1 MDEVIECKM
10 NYSEYKMALDTELQK
25 TADSFVKIGYLLKL
39 ARDTNVLAE
48 SGYKTVAEFAAA
60 EYNLDKTQVSR
71 FIPINDKFSEGGYSD
86 HLMQAYCGYGYA
98 KLTIMLQLPA
108 EINEELTPRY
118 SKAEIQS
125 IKDEV
130 DEEKKVT
137 DIERMLEGE
146 SDKPLIA
153 QVILAIGKDHPQLYL
168 KISDRFMMD
177 ECVEENIQDL
187 MAPQG
192 EATYSVRVQG
202 RGRVML
208 MISEESVKMVNTRTG
223 EKEETDWHEI
233 WHWWSEIAGS
243 EKAWES
249 LYGEPFPQKAAV
261 APVQQKKA
269 EKPSKVVKAKPEANK
284 EPKQKPPTEPETLK
298 KEPQEEP
305 EQRTL
310 HEPEPSIPIPEP
322 VEPETAP
329 EEPREE
335 TQEENLPGQQDME
348 NDYLE
353 TVPDVGNTECE
364 GDPEE
369 VGQAAEMTPI
379 QEILLKRAD
388 SMIGHIRVSEWED
401 ALKDISQLEEC
412 IKNIMGGHE

>member
-71 FIPINDKFSEGGYSD
+71 FISINDKFSEGGYSD
-86 HLMQAYCGYGYA
+86 HLMQAYRGYGYA

-146 SDKPLIA
+146 SDKPLIS
-153 QVILAIGKDHPQLYL
+153 QVIMAIGKDHPELYL
-168 KISDRFMMD
+168 KIGKKILDD
-177 ECVEENIQDL
+177 ECTDDDIAEM

-192 EATYSVRVQG
+192 EITYSVRVQG

-223 EKEETDWHEI
+223 EKEETDWDEI
-233 WHWWSEIAGS
+233 GYWWSEIAGS

-249 LYGEPFPQKAAV
+249 LYGEPFPEKAEV
-261 APVQQKKA
+261 APVQQKKP
-269 EKPSKVVKAKPEANK
+269 EKSSKVVKAKPEANK
-284 EPKQKPPTEPETLK
+284 EPKQ
-298 KEPQEEP
+298 
-305 EQRTL
+305 RTL
-310 HEPEPSIPIPEP
+310 HESEPSIPIPEP
-322 VEPETAP
+322 VEQETAP

-348 NDYLE
+348 NDYPE
-353 TVPDVGNTECE
+353 TVPDVVNTECE

-379 QEILLKRAD
+379 QQILLKRAD

-401 ALKDISQLEEC
+401 ALMDIKQLKEC
-412 IKNIMGGHE
+412 IESIRGDNE

>member
-71 FIPINDKFSEGGYSD
+71 FISINDKFSEGGYSD
-86 HLMQAYCGYGYA
+86 HLMPAYRGYGYA

-146 SDKPLIA
+146 SDKPLIE
-153 QVILAIGKDHPQLYL
+153 QVIMAIGKDHPELYL
-168 KISDRFMMD
+168 KISKKILDD
-177 ECVEENIQDL
+177 ECTDDDIAEM

-192 EATYSVRVQG
+192 EITYSVRVQG
-202 RGRVML
+202 RGQVML

-223 EKEETDWHEI
+223 EKEETDWDEI
-233 WHWWSEIAGS
+233 GYWWSEIAGLK
-243 EKAWES
+243 EAWEE
-249 LYGEPFPQKAAV
+249 LYGEPFPEKEEV
-261 APVQQKKA
+261 APVQQKKP
-269 EKPSKVVKAKPEANK
+269 EKPSKVVKAKPEVKK
-284 EPKQKPPTEPETLK
+284 ESKQEPK
-298 KEPQEEP
+298 KEPPKEP

-310 HEPEPSIPIPEP
+310 HESEPGIPIPEP
-322 VEPETAP
+322 VEPETEEAAP
-329 EEPREE
+329 EESREE

-348 NDYLE
+348 NDYPE
-353 TVPDVGNTECE
+353 TVPDVVNTECE

-369 VGQAAEMTPI
+369 VRQAAEMTPI

-401 ALKDISQLEEC
+401 ALMDIKQLKEC
-412 IKNIMGGHE
+412 IESIRGDNE